1 MSTPNTPTEAHRK
14 LAVELILGL
23 PSRSCESASVHG
35 AAQLIADS
43 EARAVAT
50 AVTMLT
56 CTNHNDKQ
64 RAECPVCLVAALTAE
79 RDSLRTQVEQKR
91 HLLVIALRSA
101 GDQAARAV
109 LAEAE
114 LERLRLELK
123 GAPTSST

>member
-1 MSTPNTPTEAHRK
+1 MNTPTPTEAH
-14 LAVELILGL
+14 LDLVLQIAEAI
-23 PSRSCESASVHG
+23 SRSGNV
-35 AAQLIADS
+35 AATQLIADS